1 MNLDSFDNI
10 KLNDTG
16 NIITKN
22 PIEEAKRL
30 ANDLRSKKS
39 YSYLSPYGVKIDVPS
54 YKGFDIE
61 TCELK
66 EILKYLDDKS
76 IRKSKSI
83 IMFLYRVISLRFPNE
98 LSKRKDKVDARFKKE
113 IEMIESNSKND
124 IYWLG
129 EVGFQNMVSYTDK
142 SIFNNRLSILKKK
155 NDMIQFNGNGRRFM

>member
-39 YSYLSPYGVKIDVPS
+39 YSYLSPYGVKIDVPA

-83 IMFLYRVISLRFPNE
+83 IKLILPTISPFL
-98 LSKRKDKVDARFKKE
+98 
-113 IEMIESNSKND
+113 
-124 IYWLG
+124 
-129 EVGFQNMVSYTDK
+129 T
-142 SIFNNRLSILKKK
+142 
-155 NDMIQFNGNGRRFM
+155 